1 MLRCVMVYKLS
12 ITLRSLSEIAEK
24 ELGQPLVINRP
35 ITKVVTIDTPVIPT
49 EERIS
54 EIGKALVDA
63 TNQKNSELKAVEAKF
78 VGYRS
83 VTRI

>member
-35 ITKVVTIDTPVIPT
+35 ITEVVTIDTPVIPT
-49 EERIS
+49 EKRIA
-54 EIGKALVDA
+54 EIGKALVEA
-63 TNQKNSELKAVEAKF
+63 TNQKNSELKACEANF
-78 VGYRS
+78 VGFRS
-83 VTRI
+83 VKQI